1 MKKKRN
7 QPDSVRNKILESL
20 EACGPMTRAEIE
32 RECGLK
38 YKSASSSID
47 KMLQPNLH
55 RSKRPK
61 LLYVSSWVSV
71 DATSGHK
78 YLRPV
83 YAIGNRP
90 DQPKPD
96 SKETKKERNARYWQR
111 RKLKKGAGASIFH
124 FAMSQAKG
132 GLKDVIQQFSTHSDL
147 AA

>member
-32 RECGLK
+32 RECGFPNR
-38 YKSASSSID
+38 STSSSID

-96 SKETKKERNARYWQR
+96 PKETKKERNARYWQR
-111 RKLKKGAGASIFH
+111 RKIKKGAGASIFH

-132 GLKDVIQQFSTHSDL
+132 GLKDVIQQFSTHSDM